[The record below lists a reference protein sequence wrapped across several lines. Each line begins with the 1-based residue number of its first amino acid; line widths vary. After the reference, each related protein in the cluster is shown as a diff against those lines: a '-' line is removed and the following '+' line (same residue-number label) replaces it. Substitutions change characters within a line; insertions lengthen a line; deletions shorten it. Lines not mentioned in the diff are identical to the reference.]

1 MGHGKTIEK
10 VANCYISKI
19 PNTEFDASFFSF
31 DYLTEVPLT
40 PFLAAERSSGG
51 AYSRLSSNEVA
62 ESGP

>member
-1 MGHGKTIEK
+1 MVT
-10 VANCYISKI
+10 Y
-19 PNTEFDASFFSF
+19 PNYRTPNSTRLFFSF

-40 PFLAAERSSGG
+40 PFLAAERSGGG